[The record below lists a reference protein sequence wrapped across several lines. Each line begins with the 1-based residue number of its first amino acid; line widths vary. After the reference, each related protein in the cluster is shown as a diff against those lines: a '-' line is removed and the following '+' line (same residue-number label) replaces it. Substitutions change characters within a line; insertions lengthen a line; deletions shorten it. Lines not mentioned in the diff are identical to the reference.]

1 MRGTLIF
8 MNTNTSW
15 LKKYVPEYPELEE
28 HVGASG
34 YFSQP
39 AIILD
44 PQLFEGTELR
54 FDVRSRILSLLFDY
68 LANRYN
74 GAAGWTMAWLAGS
87 GISYQWA
94 ADRGNGDLDVL
105 LGIDYTQFVDENP
118 AFAGMDRYDI
128 SYIVNDD
135 LRNNLW
141 PTTAMVTFNR
151 GDERAYEIT
160 YYLNFDTEAYDDSI
174 KLIRP
179 YAAYNLTENHW
190 TVEPESNPVRD
201 VPKEYEEQAQRNT
214 SAATALANRY
224 DSLRYILAEEQTHS
238 PRWHDALRSMHVVA
252 GEAQALFDQ
261 IHSNRKQA
269 FNAQGEGY
277 HDFYNYQW
285 QAAKR
290 DGIVNKLNQIAQAA
304 EAEQEFADTQ
314 LYGARIETDPR
325 RLLNAAVNAQ
335 R

>member
-1 MRGTLIF
+1 MT
-8 MNTNTSW
+8 TNTSW

-39 AIILD
+39 AMILD

-68 LANRYN
+68 LSDRYS
-74 GAAGWTMAWLAGS
+74 GAAEWTMAWLAGS

-105 LGIDYTQFVDENP
+105 LGIDYTKFVDANP
-118 AFAGMDRYDI
+118 AFSGMDRYDI
-128 SYIVNDD
+128 SYIFNDD

-141 PTTAMVTFNR
+141 PQTAMVTFNR

-160 YYLNFDTEAYDDSI
+160 YYLNFDTEMYDDSI
-174 KLIRP
+174 KDIRP

-201 VPKEYEEQAQRNT
+201 IPEEYERQAN
-214 SAATALANRY
+214 ANRMA
-224 DSLRYILAEEQTHS
+224 AEELVRFYDMHRHTLTTEQPHS
-238 PRWHDALRSMHVVA
+238 PRWHNAMTHMRVVA
-252 GEAQALFDQ
+252 GEARALFDQ
-261 IHSNRKQA
+261 IHTNRKQA

-304 EAEQEFADTQ
+304 DMEQEFADTQ
-314 LYGARIETDPR
+314 LYGAKIETDPR
-325 RLLNAAVNAQ
+325 RLLNAAAYSQ

>member
-1 MRGTLIF
+1 MT
-8 MNTNTSW
+8 TNTSW
-15 LKKYVPEYPELEE
+15 LKKYVPEFPELEE

-39 AIILD
+39 AMILD

-68 LANRYN
+68 LATRYN
-74 GAAGWTMAWLAGS
+74 GAAEWTMAWLAGS

-105 LGIDYTQFVDENP
+105 LGMDYTRFVDCNP
-118 AFAGMDRYDI
+118 AFSGMDRYDI
-128 SYIVNDD
+128 SYIFNDD

-160 YYLNFDTEAYDDSI
+160 YYLNFDTEMYDDSI
-174 KLIRP
+174 KVIHP

-190 TVEPESNPVRD
+190 TVEPETNPVRD
-201 VPKEYEEQAQRNT
+201 IPKEYEEQAQSNT
-214 SAATALANRY
+214 TAATVLVNRY
-224 DSLRYILAEEQTHS
+224 NSLRSILAQEQAHS
-238 PRWHDALRSMHVVA
+238 PRWHDALRAMRVVA
-252 GEAQALFDQ
+252 GEARALFDQ
-261 IHSNRKQA
+261 IHTNRKQA

-290 DGIVNKLNQIAQAA
+290 DGIVAKLNQIAQAA
-304 EAEQEFADTQ
+304 DAEQEYADTQ
-314 LYGARIETDPR
+314 LYGAKIETDPR
-325 RLLNAAVNAQ
+325 RLLNAAVYSQ

>member
-1 MRGTLIF
+1 

-15 LKKYVPEYPELEE
+15 LKKYVPEFPQLEE

-39 AIILD
+39 AMILD
-44 PQLFEGTELR
+44 PQLFEGNELKP
-54 FDVRSRILSLLFDY
+54 DVSEEILTRLFAY
-68 LANRYN
+68 LSTRYN
-74 GAAGWTMAWLAGS
+74 NVPEWTMAWLAGS

-105 LGIDYTQFVDENP
+105 LGVDYTKLVDSNP
-118 AFAGMDRYDI
+118 AFAGMDRYEI
-128 SYIVNDD
+128 AYIFNDD

-141 PTTAMVTFNR
+141 PTTSLVTFNR

-160 YYLNFDTEAYDDSI
+160 YYLNFDVENYDDSI
-174 KLIRP
+174 KVIHP
-179 YAAYNLTENHW
+179 YAAYNLTEDHW
-190 TVEPESNPVRD
+190 TVEPEANPVRD
-201 VPKEYEEQAQRNT
+201 IPGEYETQAN
-214 SAATALANRY
+214 ANRMAAKELSSFY
-224 DSLRYILAEEQTHS
+224 DMHRETLASEAPHS
-238 PRWHDALRSMHVVA
+238 PRWHDALRHLHVVA
-252 GEAQALFDQ
+252 GEARALFDQ
-261 IHSNRKQA
+261 IHTNRKQA

-290 DGIVNKLNQIAQAA
+290 DGIVSTLNQIMQAA
-304 EAEQEFADTQ
+304 DEEQAFVDTQ

-325 RLLNAAVNAQ
+325 RLLNAAVLSQ